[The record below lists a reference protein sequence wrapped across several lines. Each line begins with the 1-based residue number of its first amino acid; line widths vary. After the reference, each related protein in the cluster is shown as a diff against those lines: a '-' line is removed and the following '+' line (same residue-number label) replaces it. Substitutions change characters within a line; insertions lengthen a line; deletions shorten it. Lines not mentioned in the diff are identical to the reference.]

1 MTRLLARLL
10 AAAAIAL
17 APHAAQAQSDP
28 PADTTRWKVEC
39 TDTPCPDFSRIAGML
54 TEAADR
60 IGDWYRNAGFPI
72 PRVDLTERGTRRL
85 IHLVP
90 DPDPRTCGL
99 AHALGC
105 FKVLPR
111 PALYITLDRLDRQ
124 ITNAAFAAGTPFI
137 EKALSVLT
145 HTIVHEMFHLIQR
158 DTAGSDFLYADVSQN
173 TVAALDGQLMEDAKG
188 RGSDWLVEGGA
199 MAAELAWVAQPE
211 NAWQRPHIIPYH
223 LELDRPLISPG
234 GASGDPYRL
243 GRFLDHLGAA
253 YPGGRMAF
261 LRALHQPGVNDGYN
275 GLKHVSALMAA
286 QGSSLADR
294 FVDFV
299 RVSTPVAPDPE
310 GRRRLALAFH
320 SGKRVTLHLPQLRQ
334 LAHEWTPRVAAYAAA
349 AMVADI
355 QPGPAAAMLPGD
367 GVQTVTIARLSLL
380 EAETAEDLT
389 LIVND
394 EVSPDLTYRR
404 AYAEG
409 DAPDRWLARLVNFST
424 PPRLETRAQDV
435 KMRLEAKELL
445 LGPPLCVL
453 PGRVASIH
461 ANQPVAGLSW
471 AVEAGR
477 LSVGEVPERPDDP
490 ASPRVPALV
499 YFAPDRPGTY
509 AITLRTG
516 AANRPVKVAE
526 IVVTRYPCR
535 VDLVWDSDESTRS
548 RYVFP
553 LPGQSEGQPTG
564 KELGGAEMVIRTAGT
579 RLESGEVVGNDAY
592 AAMMRGN
599 LDMLSGALPPDVQA
613 ELRALP
619 SSERAMAAEAM
630 RNLGSVTGFAPGD
643 EVATFGSPTRQ
654 FDMLNPHQA
663 VDGIAEMIFR
673 MLLLDRLPSDAEL
686 RRLDAPPMVRRGGQ
700 TCPDTRVVDCTRID
714 WDGQV
719 LHYNSSGLL
728 WRMDGEDGH
737 IEIRHQPM
745 PRIREELFML
755 MVMDRLP
762 WEG

>member
-1 MTRLLARLL
+1 
-10 AAAAIAL
+10 
-17 APHAAQAQSDP
+17 
-28 PADTTRWKVEC
+28 
-39 TDTPCPDFSRIAGML
+39 
-54 TEAADR
+54 
-60 IGDWYRNAGFPI
+60 
-72 PRVDLTERGTRRL
+72 
-85 IHLVP
+85 
-90 DPDPRTCGL
+90 
-99 AHALGC
+99 
-105 FKVLPR
+105 
-111 PALYITLDRLDRQ
+111 
-124 ITNAAFAAGTPFI
+124 
-137 EKALSVLT
+137 
-145 HTIVHEMFHLIQR
+145 
-158 DTAGSDFLYADVSQN
+158 
-173 TVAALDGQLMEDAKG
+173 
-188 RGSDWLVEGGA
+188 

-211 NAWQRPHIIPYH
+211 NAWQRPHIIPYR
-223 LELDRPLISPG
+223 LGLDRPLISPG
-234 GASGDPYRL
+234 GASGNPYRL

-253 YPGGRMAF
+253 CPGGRMAF
-261 LRALHQPGVNDGYN
+261 LRALHQPDVNDGYN

-299 RVSTPVAPDPE
+299 RVSTPVAPDPL

-320 SGKRVTLHLPQLRQ
+320 SGKRVTLHLPRLRQ
-334 LAHEWTPRVAAYAAA
+334 LAHEWPPRVAAYAAA

-355 QPGPAAAMLPGD
+355 QPGPAPAVSPGD

-380 EAETAEDLT
+380 EAGTAGDLT

-394 EVSPDLTYRR
+394 EVAPDLTYHR
-404 AYAEG
+404 AYAGG
-409 DAPDRWLARLVNFST
+409 DAPDRWLARLVNFSR

-435 KMRLEAKELL
+435 RMRLEAKELL
-445 LGPPLCVL
+445 LGPPQCIL
-453 PGRVASIH
+453 PGRIASIH

-477 LSVGEVPERPDDP
+477 LSVRDVPERPGDP
-490 ASPRVPALV
+490 TSPLVPALV
-499 YFAPDRPGTY
+499 CFDPDRPGTY

-535 VDLVWDSDESTRS
+535 VDLVWDGDDTTRS
-548 RYVFP
+548 RYVSP
-553 LPGQSEGQPTG
+553 LPGQAEGQPTG
-564 KELGGAEMVIRTAGT
+564 KELSGADMVIRTAGT

-619 SSERAMAAEAM
+619 APERAMVAEAM
-630 RNLGSVTGFAPGD
+630 RNLTGVTGFAPAD
-643 EVATFGSPTRQ
+643 EIATFGSPTRQ

-663 VDGIAEMIFR
+663 VDGMAEMIFR
-673 MLLLDRLPSDAEL
+673 MLLLDRLPSDAEPG
-686 RRLDAPPMVRRGGQ
+686 RVGAPPQGRRGGQ
-700 TCPDTRVVDCTRID
+700 TSPDTPVAEFPRSL

-728 WRMDGEDGH
+728 WRMDGEDGYV
-737 IEIRHQPM
+737 EIRHQPL
-745 PRIREELFML
+745 PRIREELFMP
-755 MVMDRLP
+755 MIMDRLP